1 MIINFNTYSDMLAW
15 PNPQPNDVGIVHT
28 LQKAYTYVNTS
39 QRWLCHVQD
48 KSVMTIKR
56 ADDGAV
62 SFAPTIGFNEY
73 TWIENITSAMTSL
86 IITCAAMPDNFYE
99 YEFRFRF
106 TTPETLGITTF
117 QVKDSNRQNVVWIG
131 TAPALVGGKT
141 YEVSVVKDL
150 AIIGVSV

>member
-1 MIINFNTYSDMLAW
+1 MIINFNTYSDMIAW

-28 LQKAYTYVNTS
+28 LQKAYTYVNRS

-48 KSVMTIKR
+48 KPVMTIKR

-86 IITCAAMPDNFYE
+86 IITCAEMPDNYYE
-99 YEFRFRF
+99 YEFSFRF
-106 TTPETLGITTF
+106 TTPATLGITTF

>member
-1 MIINFNTYSDMLAW
+1 MIINFNTYNDMISW
-15 PNPQPNDVGIVHT
+15 PNPNANDVGIVRT

-39 QRWLCHVQD
+39 QRWVCPVQN
-48 KSVMTIKR
+48 KSDMTIKR

-86 IITCAAMPDNFYE
+86 IITCAEMPDNYYE

-106 TTPETLGITTF
+106 TTPATLGITTF
-117 QVKDSNRQNVVWIG
+117 QVKDSNLQNVVWLG
-131 TAPALVGGKT
+131 SEPALVGGKT